1 MSTAHTINGKV
12 VYVLGAGFSIPA
24 GAPPQAQILG
34 DIFSLHGEPG
44 RTEKALATL
53 RAFLQDDLRIDIAK
67 IAEVPLEDIYT
78 PFDRCIADGTAL
90 KSRTPA
96 QLKKIREDLGY
107 LISAAIARR
116 ITRRQDSAPPVG
128 TYIRDF
134 ARYIVAKAVKRA
146 ELAANA
152 TSSARAK
159 EYDPLSIISLN
170 WDILLDNALHFALE
184 QQTPGNVGDYDPF
197 GVVDYCCYISSLD
210 AGDPRIR
217 SGLWSL
223 GCRGYNVK
231 LLKLHGS
238 MNWLQCP
245 NCQRLFVQFGL
256 KQNILHRVGRDWCR
270 HCKKSGYKNR
280 LAGSLVMPT
289 FLKDLTNFQI
299 KLVWQNAGV
308 ELMEARKLV
317 FIGYSLPHADFEFR
331 QLLSRMVHKNAVIEV
346 VLYKGK
352 GADARRRYEAEEERY
367 RQFFGERKLIFHS
380 SGVEDYVK
388 TLTSLPTSSRSRKS
402 TGSGEAEH
410 KAIDDSSKRSSR

>member
-1 MSTAHTINGKV
+1 MASDTEGKI

-24 GAPPQAQILG
+24 GAPPQAHILA
-34 DIFSLHGEPG
+34 DIFGLHHGSE
-44 RTEKALATL
+44 RTKVALSDL
-53 RAFLQDDLRIDIAK
+53 RSFLEDDLRIDIAN
-67 IAEVPLEDIYT
+67 IAQVALEDIYT
-78 PFDRCIADGTAL
+78 PIDRCIADGTAL

-96 QLKKIREDLGY
+96 HLRTIREDLGY
-107 LISAAIARR
+107 LISMAISRR
-116 ITRRQDSAPPVG
+116 ITQRQQSQVSS
-128 TYIRDF
+128 YISDF
-134 ARYIVAKAVKRA
+134 ARYIVAIVAKRA

-152 TSSARAK
+152 TNSARAK

-184 QQTPGNVGDYDPF
+184 SRTPGTVSDYDPF
-197 GVVDYCCYISSLD
+197 GVVDYCCYVSSLD

-256 KQNILHRVGRDWCR
+256 KQDILNRIGSEPCR
-270 HCKKSGYKNR
+270 HCKKSGYDNY

-289 FLKDLTNFQI
+289 FLKDLSNFQI

-308 ELMEARKLV
+308 ELMEARRLV
-317 FIGYSLPHADFEFR
+317 FIGYSLPNADFEFR
-331 QLLSRMVHKNAVIEV
+331 QLLSRMVHKEAIVEV
-346 VLYKGK
+346 VLRKGV

-367 RQFFGERKLIFHS
+367 RQFFGGRQLVFHTA
-380 SGVEDYVK
+380 GVEDFVK
-388 TLTSLPTSSRSRKS
+388 LLIAAASSSPREKASTPVDQASHELPNRRRNR
-402 TGSGEAEH
+402 G
-410 KAIDDSSKRSSR
+410 